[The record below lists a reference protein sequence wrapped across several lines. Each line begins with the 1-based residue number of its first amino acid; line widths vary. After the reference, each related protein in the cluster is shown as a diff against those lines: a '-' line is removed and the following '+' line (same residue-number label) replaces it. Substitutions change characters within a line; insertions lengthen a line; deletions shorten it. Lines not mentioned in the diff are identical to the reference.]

1 MSKSAANVRPTRV
14 QKICALWTHDENF
27 SRDEVVFNIDKFV
40 ELPIASGSLARI
52 LAIKQT
58 TAVRDFQTALKTSPV
73 DPRQSKVD
81 EVQRDL
87 VPETEPKKAP
97 RRSVTITLDENGVA
111 IQGSRDVDPQKSY
124 VFVTKPMSPE
134 QKAKHPNLQV
144 RHTLFHYHLVFTNS
158 RRSPFPKQLQ
168 KYSDSVIE
176 CR

>member
-40 ELPIASGSLARI
+40 ELPIDSGSLARI
-52 LAIKQT
+52 LALKQT
-58 TAVRDFQTALKTSPV
+58 TAVRDFQTALKTSA
-73 DPRQSKVD
+73 DPRQSKID
-81 EVQRDL
+81 EVQRDP
-87 VPETEPKKAP
+87 VPETQPKKAR

>member
-1 MSKSAANVRPTRV
+1 MSKSAANIRPTRV
-14 QKICALWTHDENF
+14 QKICTLWTHDENF

-52 LAIKQT
+52 LALKQT
-58 TAVRDFQTALKTSPV
+58 TAVRDFQTTLKTCSV
-73 DPRQSKVD
+73 DSRQSKVD
-81 EVQRDL
+81 ETQRDP
-87 VPETEPKKAP
+87 VPEPQPKKA
-97 RRSVTITLDENGVA
+97 RRHSVTIPLNENGVA
-111 IQGSRDVDPQKSY
+111 VQGSRDVDPQKSY
-124 VFVTKPMSPE
+124 IFVTKPMSPE
-134 QKAKHPNLQV
+134 QKAKYPNLQV